1 MPSTLFTEQL
11 LLVGGMHHEERAVV
25 FASCPVQLSNFVN
38 HFQPIQMWHVEV
50 KDQQSDWAI
59 VILLRLLEVL
69 PGQVYSLLAIS
80 HVCDYVGVKEEGSC
94 EKCLH
99 CKHHEVHVVSNNDLS
114 SQVRHGPVVTDFFR
128 SSIVVTRVFMS
139 LSQHS
144 FLAVYKAQLSNLV
157 VVRKST
163 PNLKAKHAASA

>member
-1 MPSTLFTEQL
+1 MPSTLFTEQF
-11 LLVGGMHHEERAVV
+11 LLVGGMHHEERPVV

-38 HFQPIQMWHVEV
+38 DFQPVQMWHVEV

-69 PGQVYSLLAIS
+69 PSEVYNLLAIS

-99 CKHHEVHVVSNNDLS
+99 CKHHEVHVVGNDDLS
-114 SQVRHGPVVTDFFR
+114 SKVRHGPVVTDFLR
-128 SSIVVTRVFMS
+128 SSIVVSREFSS

-144 FLAVYKAQLSNLV
+144 FLAIYKAQLSNLV

-163 PNLKAKHAASA
+163 SNLKAKQAAAA